1 MRGHRSTRDG
11 QITTTTREKNTG
23 LKTALVFVPFL
34 VLLLSLFNLGSLIWR
49 ICTSGGCQRSQ
60 VNTATREAKEK
71 KGRDN
76 QITTTTQV
84 NKLASKRPW
93 SLWSVTLFNLVS
105 LIWCICTS
113 GGCERSQVNTARREA
128 KEKKKRD
135 NQITTTT
142 RVNKLASKRP

>member
-1 MRGHRSTRDG
+1 M
-11 QITTTTREKNTG
+11 
-23 LKTALVFVPFL
+23 PFL
-34 VLLLSLFNLGSLIWR
+34 VLLLSPFNLGWLIWR

-113 GGCERSQVNTARREA
+113 GGCEGSQVNTGERQT
-128 KEKKKRD
+128 KEKKGGYY
-135 NQITTTT
+135 QIKSFSSVSLTPKTIQP
-142 RVNKLASKRP
+142 RVFLIDV